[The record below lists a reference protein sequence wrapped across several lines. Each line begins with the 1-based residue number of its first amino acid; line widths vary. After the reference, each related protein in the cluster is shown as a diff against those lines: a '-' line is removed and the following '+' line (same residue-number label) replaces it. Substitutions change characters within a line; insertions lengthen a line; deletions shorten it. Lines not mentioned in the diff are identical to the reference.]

1 MVPRARHM
9 QRGDYP
15 ARGSSR
21 TGLRRNTVK
30 KTIFFVVALAALTA
44 AGFWVQ
50 QYRSTAVAPRS
61 EPNEKIYVAVEGDA
75 EIAVLDAGK
84 RTVLRR
90 IDLSVEHDGGVVP
103 FQPHNVQV
111 APDGKSVWVTANAGG
126 HEAHAALAIPVA
138 LAHGDEPAG
147 PEKDEVIVI
156 DPVTDRIVKRIP
168 IAAGVHLAHVALTP
182 DSVYAYVTAQI
193 EGAVYT
199 INARTHEVVKRI
211 KAREASEPHG
221 LRIAPDGSAAYL
233 ALLKGKSV
241 GILDLKTDTLVEV
254 PLAGAAVQ
262 AGVTPDGKFVMASLY
277 DTKRLAVYRPVTK
290 ITSYVALP
298 AAAKG
303 PIQMYPTPD
312 SRFVYLADQGYYFDQ
327 PESDRVYKIDLAQM
341 KVVGEIKAGRA
352 PHGVVVSKDG
362 AFVYVTNLLSGDVSV
377 IETSTD
383 REVAR
388 IAVGREPNG
397 ISIWSKERGGTP

>member
-1 MVPRARHM
+1 M
-9 QRGDYP
+9 
-15 ARGSSR
+15 
-21 TGLRRNTVK
+21 K
-30 KTIFFVVALAALTA
+30 KVLLFVVVIGALVA
-44 AGFWVQ
+44 AGLGFRYW
-50 QYRSTAVAPRS
+50 RDSGAPQPS
-61 EPNEKIYVAVEGDA
+61 EKVYVAVEGDGN
-75 EIAVLDAGK
+75 IAVIDAET
-84 RTVLRR
+84 RAVIRR
-90 IDLSVEHDGGVVP
+90 IDLSVEHDGGTLP
-103 FQPHNVQV
+103 FRPHNVQV
-111 APDGKSVWVTANAGG
+111 APDGTSVWVTANAGG

-147 PEKDEVIVI
+147 PEKDEVMVI
-156 DPVTDRIVKRIP
+156 DPVTDRIIKRIP
-168 IAAGVHLAHVALTP
+168 IAAGAHLAHVALTP
-182 DSVYAYVTAQI
+182 DSAYAYVTAQI

-199 INARTHEVVKRI
+199 INARTHAVVKRI
-211 KAREASEPHG
+211 TAREASEPHG

-233 ALLKGKSV
+233 ALLKGKSL
-241 GILDLKTDTLVEV
+241 GILDLKTDTLAEV
-254 PLAGAAVQ
+254 ALDGAAVQ

-277 DTKRLAVYRPVTK
+277 DTKQLAVYRPVTK

-298 AAAKG
+298 VAAKG

-327 PESDRVYKIDLAQM
+327 PESDRVYKIDLATM
-341 KVVGEIKAGRA
+341 KVAGEIKAGRA

-362 AFVYVTNLLSGDVSV
+362 ALVYLTNLLSGDVSV
-377 IETSTD
+377 IETATD